1 MSVVARKMPCAKGS
15 MCANKPG
22 VTKPRPWGPQSSWV
36 FCPPRQK
43 RLRISCLPGW
53 IAASLKYMPVPYTV
67 GDLLFH
73 QWRGESSSKLCRG
86 TISAP
91 LEDGGLGSLA
101 TEWCVYIVKAN
112 TLLSEQTRG
121 NALFRS
127 SFLLRGRRT
136 FHDHS
141 SRIAHLTLLQ
151 VYPFSD
157 IPSSSH
163 ALHPSHVK
171 HNRQKKN
178 EIPQIG
184 HDWFSLRWSL

>member
-22 VTKPRPWGPQSSWV
+22 VTKPRPWGPQSNWV

-43 RLRISCLPGW
+43 GLRISCLPGW
-53 IAASLKYMPVPYTV
+53 IAAPLKYMPVPYTV

-73 QWRGESSSKLCRG
+73 QWRGESSSKLCCG
-86 TISAP
+86 TISVP

-112 TLLSEQTRG
+112 TLLSELTRG

-127 SFLLRGRRT
+127 SFLLKGRRT

-171 HNRQKKN
+171 HNRQKKKWN
-178 EIPQIG
+178 PS
-184 HDWFSLRWSL
+184 DWPWLI